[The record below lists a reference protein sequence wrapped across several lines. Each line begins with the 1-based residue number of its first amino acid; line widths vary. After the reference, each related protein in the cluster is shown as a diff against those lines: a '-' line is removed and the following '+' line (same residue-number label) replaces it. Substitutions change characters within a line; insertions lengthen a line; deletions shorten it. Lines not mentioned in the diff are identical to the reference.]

1 MVINFTQS
9 RVSIVFRALSQHF
22 KILAMPNVLAHGKSY
37 KHDFVKKC
45 NGDKLCAK
53 SRFDRFFR
61 HHLRISKYWSFQTY
75 LPMGSC
81 TSMIS

>member
-61 HHLRISKYWSFQTY
+61 FIVQRLRISKYSPF
-75 LPMGSC
+75 PMY
-81 TSMIS
+81 